1 MAIFAAVVGCEKG
14 PQGYTV
20 DEKAVVLEAY
30 GPNPV
35 LRGAELKFIGQNLDQ
50 IQSVILPVDVEI
62 PASEFLEAGT
72 GSFKVIVPM
81 ECEPGSV
88 ELVYPGGTITA
99 KTELSYTEQYEIS
112 AIYPQEEGKELL
124 EAGDSLVVDGEYLNN
139 IVKFVFTGGAVSE
152 GDLIGTH
159 TRHNVVFAVL
169 SIYSSAKCA

>member
-1 MAIFAAVVGCEKG
+1 MNGILKSIFASMAICAAVIGCEKG

-20 DEKAVVLEAY
+20 DEEAVVLEAY

-35 LRGAELKFIGQNLDQ
+35 LRGAELKFIGQNLDK
-50 IQSVILPVDVEI
+50 IQAVILPVDVEI
-62 PASEFLEAGT
+62 PASEFIDADAS
-72 GSFKVIVPM
+72 SFKVIVPM

-139 IVKFVFTGGAVSE
+139 IVKFVFAGGAVSE
-152 GDLIGTH
+152 GDLIGSH
-159 TRHNVVFAVL
+159 T
-169 SIYSSAKCA
+169 